1 MGCAQN
7 DPQETWRGSFLTF
20 PQRDLPPALQGK
32 FALGEHLTR
41 VGGTGAPLSTNLMK
55 FQSQVS
61 PLHHPQEVAEAIGS
75 SLACLVL
82 N

>member
-1 MGCAQN
+1 MCPEWSPG
-7 DPQETWRGSFLTF
+7 DLEGFISDSPQETAASF
-20 PQRDLPPALQGK
+20 PPGK
-32 FALGEHLTR
+32 EFALGETLTQ
-41 VGGTGAPLSTNLMK
+41 VGGLGAPLSTDLMK

-75 SLACLVL
+75 SLPGLVL